1 MRIGFDGRWLHISEP
16 IAYNRYLVNLLRGL
30 QDAGGVELILFT
42 DKRKAIH
49 NGHLE
54 GLRVTVVALS
64 ARRELLWEQVHLPLA
79 LREHRIDVYHAPAD
93 QAFPAL
99 KVCKY
104 VLTNTSVPNQLY
116 FSHMLRT
123 RQLPGTIDDY
133 LGDLRP
139 SRPVLRG
146 LYLRAR
152 GSALRWLSM
161 RQSDRIITISET
173 TKRELVTL
181 LGLPEKKLRVIH
193 LAPEPAF
200 RQPVSEDALLQV
212 RQKYGLPERYLLSVG
227 TVARL
232 KNTGGLIEA
241 YAVVKRAGVDA
252 ALVFCSHV
260 SYQLDRYRHLGGDL
274 GLQENRDLFFLDKVP
289 DEDLQ
294 RLYRG
299 ATAFALLSWY
309 EAFSFPVVE
318 AMASG
323 TPVISSNTSCLPET
337 VGDGGLLVD
346 PRRVEEVALTIE
358 RVLGDEKLRQDLRKR
373 ALRRSRFFSWEKTAQ
388 QTLAVYNEL
397 VSVRRQS
404 IVP

>member
-1 MRIGFDGRWLHISEP
+1 
-16 IAYNRYLVNLLRGL
+16 
-30 QDAGGVELILFT
+30 LFT
-42 DKRKAIH
+42 HKRKAIY

-93 QAFPAL
+93 QGFPAV
-99 KVCKY
+99 KVCRY

-116 FSHMLRT
+116 FSHMLKT

-139 SRPVLRG
+139 SHPVPRG

-152 GSALRWLSM
+152 GIVLRWLSI
-161 RQSDRIITISET
+161 RRADRIITISET
-173 TKRELVTL
+173 TKRELMTL
-181 LGLPEKKLRVIH
+181 LGVPEKKLRVTH

-200 RQPVSEDALLQV
+200 REPVSKDAVLQV
-212 RQKYGLPERYLLSVG
+212 RQKYGLPERYLLSVS

-232 KNTGGLIEA
+232 KNTSGLIEA
-241 YAVVKRAGVDA
+241 YAVAKRAGVDA
-252 ALVFCSHV
+252 TLVLCSHV
-260 SYQLDRYRHLGGDL
+260 SYQLDSYRNLAREM

-289 DEDLQ
+289 DEDLR

-299 ATAFALLSWY
+299 ASAFVLLSWY

-323 TPVISSNTSCLPET
+323 TPVIASNMSCLPET

-346 PRRVEEVALTIE
+346 PRRVEEVALTIK
-358 RVLGDEKLRQDLRKR
+358 RVLEDDKLRQDLRER
-373 ALRRSRFFSWEKTAQ
+373 ALRRSRYFSWEKTAQ

-397 VSVRRQS
+397 VCVRQKNTA
-404 IVP
+404 P